1 MRHLAVTVSRSRGL
15 VTVTLDGELDR
26 TNATDVRAAV
36 RAAGR
41 LATHTVVL
49 DAQGVTFVDA
59 VGRRALDLVRDA
71 PGPQVI
77 LLASN
82 AVRSFDRNVAHTAT
96 AA

>member
-1 MRHLAVTVSRSRGL
+1 MGHLTVIVSRSHGL

-26 TNATDVRAAV
+26 SNAPHVRDAV
-36 RAAGR
+36 RAARR

-49 DAQGVTFVDA
+49 DAEGVTFVDA
-59 VGRRALDLVRDA
+59 AGRRALDAHA
-71 PGPQVI
+71 PEPQVI

-82 AVRSFDRNVAHTAT
+82 AIRSFDRSVAHTSI